1 MSLIDRLTT
10 AIAAKEA
17 KARAATPGPWF
28 TPPTDDIAEWTIYG
42 NVSPDRQTGWAIAS
56 TMQYP
61 REDMS
66 NEATALRKPAEVV
79 EHANANAEHIA
90 DNDPASVLALCQA
103 HREIV
108 DEYLRVLKDRKKRHG
123 DLGLAGALLALHG
136 VVGIVAR
143 GYGITEEDTCD

>member
-1 MSLIDRLTT
+1 MSLIDQLTT
-10 AIAAKEA
+10 AIAQTEHVAQKAIDASQRPTSGGIQPQLWREIEA
-17 KARAATPGPWF
+17 GSITSDPGSLRVADGPIDPRIVNHILRQQPAR
-28 TPPTDDIAEWTIYG
+28 
-42 NVSPDRQTGWAIAS
+42 
-56 TMQYP
+56 
-61 REDMS
+61 
-66 NEATALRKPAEVV
+66 
-79 EHANANAEHIA
+79 
-90 DNDPASVLALCQA
+90 VLALCQA

>member
-1 MSLIDRLTT
+1 MSLIDQLTT

-17 KARAATPGPWF
+17 KAQAATEGPW
-28 TPPTDDIAEWTIYG
+28 TACQQYEDGPVGVDVVPPDRTGAYIVCPDLNAGMIAE
-42 NVSPDRQTGWAIAS
+42 D
-56 TMQYP
+56 
-61 REDMS
+61 
-66 NEATALRKPAEVV
+66 AEFV
-79 EHANANAEHIA
+79 A
-90 DNDPASVLALCQA
+90 DNAPASVLALCQA

-108 DEYLRVLKDRKKRHG
+108 DEYLRVLKDRKERHG